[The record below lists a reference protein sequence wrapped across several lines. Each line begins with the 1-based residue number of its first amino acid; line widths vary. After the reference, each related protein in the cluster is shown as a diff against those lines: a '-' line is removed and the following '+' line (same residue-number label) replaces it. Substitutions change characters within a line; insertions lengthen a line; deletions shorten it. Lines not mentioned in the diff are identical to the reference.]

1 MPQYVIVTSHKSKK
15 KAFWLCVFGG
25 IFGLHFFYVGRRFR
39 GWFAMFTLNF
49 MFLGW
54 AHDLVTISRGRFKD
68 QYGEFL
74 KV

>member
-1 MPQYVIVTSHKSKK
+1 MPQYVVITSNKSKK

-39 GWFAMFTLNF
+39 GYLTLFTLNF

-54 AHDLVTISRGRFKD
+54 VHDLVTISRGRFKD